1 MNDTRSSPETK
12 KPPTPNPSRVGE
24 GATPL
29 DNAGTRPVYYGGA
42 DNQFECIKVLEA
54 WLTHEEFCGWLK
66 GTIIKY
72 QSRAGKGQIEL
83 DAAKSAWYA
92 RYYAEYLK
100 RYAARSTQSSEAS
113 ASG

>member
-1 MNDTRSSPETK
+1 MGAN
-12 KPPTPNPSRVGE
+12 VGE

-29 DNAGTRPVYYGGA
+29 DNAGTRPAYYGGA
-42 DNQFECIKVLEA
+42 SNQFECIKVLEA

-72 QSRAGKGQIEL
+72 QTRAGKGQTAL
-83 DAAKSAWYA
+83 DAEKAAWYA

-100 RYAARSTQSSEAS
+100 RYAAQNSEAS
-113 ASG
+113 KS